1 MNKMMSVCCF
11 SAVVGGLHMVLSS
24 SQPVLG
30 IQALDYP
37 IVQKGLG
44 VVLILCGGGC
54 LMGRGQ

>member
-1 MNKMMSVCCF
+1 MSVCCF